1 MRCGVSIV
9 PKNDF
14 YLRLFA
20 LTPRRKWL
28 HKKGTRRQGGEE
40 TLFCRFVDERERE
53 REREVRGRVGFL
65 CAKKT
70 LMEF

>member
-1 MRCGVSIV
+1 MCGVSIV

-40 TLFCRFVDERERE
+40 RLFCRFVDERERFVKE
-53 REREVRGRVGFL
+53 SDFL
-65 CAKKT
+65 VPKK
-70 LMEF
+70 L